1 MAKLDVEKFVT
12 VEINQKAAN
21 VLALLAGATGP
32 EPKPLSW
39 TETMD
44 VLALLAATMID
55 GEPGLKTRRDMRKC
69 AEEFGSTVL
78 TLADQFRM
86 MTDATGQSH
95 LERLGARPA
104 AVH

>member
-1 MAKLDVEKFVT
+1 MAKFDMDKFVT

-21 VLALLAGATGP
+21 VLQLLAGANGG
-32 EPKPLSW
+32 EPLSW

-44 VLALLAATMID
+44 VIALLAATMID
-55 GEPGLKTRRDMRKC
+55 GEPGLKTRRDLRKC
-69 AEEFGSTVL
+69 TEEFGSTVL
-78 TLADQFRM
+78 TLADQFRL

-95 LERLGARPA
+95 RPRLGARPV

>member
-1 MAKLDVEKFVT
+1 MVKFEMDKFLT

-21 VLALLAGATGP
+21 VLQVLAGAAEGQ
-32 EPKPLSW
+32 PLSW

-55 GEPGLKTRRDMRKC
+55 GEPNLRTRRDLRKC
-69 AEEFGSTVL
+69 TGEFGSTVL
-78 TLADQFRM
+78 TLADQFRL
-86 MTDATGQSH
+86 MTDATGESH
-95 LERLGARPA
+95 LQRLGARPV